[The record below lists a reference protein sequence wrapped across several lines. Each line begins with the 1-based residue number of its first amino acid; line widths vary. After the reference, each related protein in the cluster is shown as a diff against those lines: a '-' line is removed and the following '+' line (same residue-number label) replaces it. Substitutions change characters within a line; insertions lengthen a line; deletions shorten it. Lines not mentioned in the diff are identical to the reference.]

1 MLVYLQA
8 TGLVACPP
16 MSHQIFEYLWKLLLT
31 AYLQGTGLV
40 ACLPMSHR
48 TLEYLRALRQP
59 FP

>member
-1 MLVYLQA
+1 
-8 TGLVACPP
+8 
-16 MSHQIFEYLWKLLLT
+16 LLLT